1 MQLTEMIK
9 EKRVPLKL
17 KLAAARL
24 MTNLVTYENLDDTT
38 KKAFV
43 SAAIEVNLLQAVN
56 DGGML
61 SLD

>member
-38 KKAFV
+38 EKVFV

>member
-38 KKAFV
+38 KKVFV